1 MSHLGWLCGAIVS
14 LLISIT
20 IFSSCEESPNL
31 PYIVVSE
38 EILYVSS
45 EQVRLIG
52 RVISMGDQPIHDHGF
67 EIDLNESFN
76 SPIRVSL
83 GEKSSPGRFLGESS
97 GLTSDTQY
105 YWRSYIE
112 TGDRVIFGEVK
123 TFLTLTPGLVDFSPK
138 FGQGGDVV
146 LINGKNFSQDTEV
159 YFGTRK
165 VVIDE
170 IVFESQIRIRV
181 PPIAN
186 VAFESITVK
195 TQGTELTFDTP
206 FEYIIGKWEKIA
218 DFVNDLQLTEPLVF
232 QENQHLVVGLGRNI
246 NTAQNN
252 PDIWSLNLETLQW
265 SNLNFTGQV
274 ANAPFSVPGYFGSG
288 AIAFGFSFTTIGN
301 EFWKVTDG
309 QLTKL
314 SNLPFQLYKSIGVKH
329 QDYIYVV
336 GGQTTSRT
344 NNFQI
349 HRFNLNTQSWSTAGS
364 SPFPISSD
372 NASYSF
378 DDRHYFVLN
387 DGRITQFIPESNSWG
402 QTASYIGG
410 AFDNGGV
417 AVALHDKVYMGLT
430 FGRDF
435 WEYTPA
441 TNQWKRKNS
450 FSGTGNYTNLGYFTY
465 NGYIYILR
473 RYTGPQVAQWPRL
486 SLWKFDPNSW

>member
-1 MSHLGWLCGAIVS
+1 MSYLGWLCRALVS
-14 LLISIT
+14 LSIITT
-20 IFSSCEESPNL
+20 ILSGCEESIKA

-52 RVISMGDQPIHDHGF
+52 RVISMGDQSIQNHGF
-67 EIDLNESFN
+67 EISLDESFN
-76 SPIRVSL
+76 STIKISL
-83 GEKSSPGRFLGESS
+83 GERTTPGRFLGESS
-97 GLTSDTQY
+97 TLTNDTQY

-112 TGDRVIFGEVK
+112 TGDRVIYAEVK
-123 TFLTLTPGLVDFSPK
+123 TFKTLTPGLVDFSPK
-138 FGQGGDVV
+138 FGQGGDIV
-146 LINGKNFSQDTEV
+146 LINGKNFSSETEV
-159 YFGTRK
+159 YFGNRK
-165 VVIDE
+165 AQVDE
-170 IVFESQIRIRV
+170 IVFESLIKVRV

-186 VAFESITVK
+186 TALESITVK
-195 TQGTELTFDTP
+195 SLDAELTFDAT
-206 FEYIIGKWEKIA
+206 FEYITGKWEKVA

-232 QENQHLVVGLGRNI
+232 QDNQHMIVGLGRNI

-252 PDIWSLNLETLQW
+252 PDIWSLDLETLLW
-265 SNLNFTGQV
+265 TDLNFTGQ
-274 ANAPFSVPGYFGSG
+274 AAMAPFSIPGYFGSG
-288 AIAFGFSFTTIGN
+288 VIAFGFSSITISN
-301 EFWKVTDG
+301 EFWQVTDG
-309 QLTKL
+309 HLAKL
-314 SNLPFQLYKSIGVKH
+314 NNLSFQLYKSIGLRH
-329 QDYIYVV
+329 HEYIYVV

-344 NNFQI
+344 NNHQI
-349 HRFNLNTQSWSTAGS
+349 HRFNLNTQSWSTTGS

-372 NASYSF
+372 NGSYSY

-387 DGRITQFIPESNSWG
+387 DGRIIQFIPESNSWG

-450 FSGTGNYTNLGYFTY
+450 FSGTGNYANLGYFTY